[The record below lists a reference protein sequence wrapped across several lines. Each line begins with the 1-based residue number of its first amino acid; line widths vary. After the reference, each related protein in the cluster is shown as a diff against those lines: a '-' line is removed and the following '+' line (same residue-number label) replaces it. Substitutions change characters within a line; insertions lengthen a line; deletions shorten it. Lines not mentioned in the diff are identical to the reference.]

1 MKTSRPRKSLLQQA
15 LLCAAPF
22 LLAACSSNDDPAPAP
37 PPPPPPPPAPVV
49 NVLPAF
55 VAGTVAQASYD
66 GSSDDLLTGG
76 LGKTGLAGAAPA
88 FAVPATPTVAEL
100 RRNAI
105 FNNYRAL
112 IDYTAVGGFGRL
124 YGPNID
130 ATGADTLGEGK
141 VAGTEYIAV
150 ADEGMGRQNVVF
162 MVQVPS
168 SFDAKNPCIVT
179 ATSSGSRGVYGA
191 IGTAG
196 EWGLKR
202 GCAVAYTDKGSGN
215 GLHDLS
221 GDHVIQID
229 GTIATSAVAG
239 KKAHFKADMSEA
251 ERLGYIAAF
260 PNRVAYKHAHSQ
272 QNPEKDWGR
281 DTLRAVKLAFYV
293 LNEKYGT
300 DIAAQPGKKEV
311 VITPANTIVIA
322 SSVSNGGGAALAAA
336 EQDTEGLIDGVAVT
350 EPMAQPGVNTG
361 LTIKQGAAAAV
372 ATHSKP
378 LIDYF
383 TYANI
388 YQPCAAVSAQAGLS
402 LNAAFWPA
410 AYTASAQNRCVALKA
425 RGLLSGAT
433 LAEQADEAL
442 AKLNAYGWQAEHNF
456 LQQSHFRFA
465 TNSIAVNYVNSYGK
479 FKPSDNVCGF
489 SYANTNPATGDVVA
503 QSPTTQAGLFSSGNG
518 VPPTGG
524 VNIVFNDSVGGAK
537 QDFLAISAGSGVP
550 GVGLADFALDGALCL
565 RSLVTGKNAVSGAGL
580 FGTQKSWSD
589 RVIAGMGEVQ
599 LTAKLRSLPTII
611 VAGRSDT
618 LIPVN
623 HAARAYYGKNQVL
636 EAATSKTRY
645 YEVTNAQHFD
655 TFIAFGALLGYDSRF
670 VPLHVYFNRAMD
682 QMWAHLK
689 NGTALPASQVVHT
702 TPRAAGVNVTL
713 ANVPVWAPTPAASD
727 AIGFAAGVLSVP
739 D

>member
-1 MKTSRPRKSLLQQA
+1 MKTSRRFASKYLLRQQA
-15 LLCAAPF
+15 LLGLTPL
-22 LLAACSSNDDPAPAP
+22 LLALGACSSNDDPAPE
-37 PPPPPPPPAPVV
+37 PPPPPAPVV
-49 NVLPAF
+49 NMLPTF
-55 VAGTVAQASYD
+55 VAGTVTQASYD
-66 GSSDDLLTGG
+66 GSSDDLLTAG
-76 LGKTGLAGAAPA
+76 LGKTGLLGAAPA

-105 FNNYRAL
+105 YNNYRAL
-112 IDYTAVGGFGRL
+112 IDYTVVGGFTRL

-130 ATGADTLGEGK
+130 TTGADTLGEGK
-141 VAGTEYIAV
+141 VKGTEYIAV
-150 ADEGMGRQNVVF
+150 ADDGTGSQNVVL

-168 SFDAKNPCIVT
+168 NFDAKNPCIVT

-202 GCAVAYTDKGSGN
+202 GCAVAYADKGSGN

-221 GDHVIQID
+221 SDNVIQID
-229 GTIATSAVAG
+229 GTIATATVAG
-239 KKAHFKADMSEA
+239 KKAHFNAGLSEA

-336 EQDTEGLIDGVAVT
+336 EQDTESLIDGVAVT
-350 EPMAQPGVNTG
+350 EPMAQPGANTG
-361 LTIKQGAAAAV
+361 LTIKQGAAGAV

-378 LIDYF
+378 LVDYF
-383 TYANI
+383 SFANI

-402 LNAAFWPA
+402 VSAAFWPA
-410 AYTASAQNRCVALKA
+410 AYTANAQNRCAALKT
-425 RGLLSGAT
+425 RGLLTGAT
-433 LAEQADEAL
+433 LADQADEAL
-442 AKLNAYGWQAEHNF
+442 AKMNAYGWQAENNF

-479 FKPSDNVCGF
+479 FKPSENVCGF
-489 SYANTNPATGDVVA
+489 SYAATSAAGDVVA
-503 QSPTTQAGLFSSGNG
+503 QNPVIQAGLFSSGNG
-518 VPPTGG
+518 VPPTSG

-537 QDFLAISAGSGVP
+537 LDFLATSAGS
-550 GVGLADFALDGALCL
+550 GLADFALDGALCM
-565 RSLVTGKNAVSGAGL
+565 RSLVTGKDAVSGASL
-580 FGTQKSWSD
+580 FGVQKSQSD
-589 RVIAGMGEVQ
+589 RVIKGMGEVQ
-599 LTAKLRSLPTII
+599 LTAKLRALPTII

-670 VPLHVYFNRAMD
+670 VPLHVYFGRAMD

-689 NGTALPASQVVHT
+689 NGVALPASQVVHT

-713 ANVPVWAPTPAASD
+713 ANVPVWAPSPAASD
-727 AIGFAAGVLSVP
+727 AIGFAAGVLTIP
-739 D
+739 E

>member
-1 MKTSRPRKSLLQQA
+1 MKTSRRFSKTLRQQA
-15 LLCAAPF
+15 LLIATPF
-22 LLAACSSNDDPAPAP
+22 LLGACGSDDDPAPAP
-37 PPPPPPPPAPVV
+37 PPPPPAPIV
-49 NVLPAF
+49 NVIPAF

-66 GSSDDLLTGG
+66 GSSDDLLTAG
-76 LGKTGLAGAAPA
+76 LGKTGLLGAAPA
-88 FAVPATPTVAEL
+88 FAVPAAPTVAEL

-105 FNNYRAL
+105 HTNYRAL
-112 IDYTAVGGFGRL
+112 IDYTAVGGFTRL

-130 ATGADTLGEGK
+130 INGADTLGEGK

-150 ADEGMGRQNVVF
+150 ADDGTGRQNVVL

-168 SFDAKNPCIVT
+168 SFDVKNPCIVT

-202 GCAVAYTDKGSGN
+202 GCAVAYADKGSGN

-221 GDHVIQID
+221 SDKVIQID
-229 GTIATSAVAG
+229 GTIDTATVAG

-336 EQDTEGLIDGVAVT
+336 EQDTESLIDGVAVT
-350 EPMAQPGVNTG
+350 EPMAQPGANTG

-410 AYTASAQNRCVALKA
+410 AYTASAQNRCTALKT

-433 LAEQADEAL
+433 LADQADEAL
-442 AKLNAYGWQAEHNF
+442 AKMNAYGWQAENNF
-456 LQQSHFRFA
+456 LQQSHYRFA

-489 SYANTNPATGDVVA
+489 SYAATNATGDVVA
-503 QSPTTQAGLFSSGNG
+503 QNPVTQAGLFSSGNG
-518 VPPTGG
+518 VPPTSG

-537 QDFLAISAGSGVP
+537 LDFLATSATSAT
-550 GVGLADFALDGALCL
+550 ADFALDGALCL
-565 RSLVTGKNAVSGAGL
+565 RSLVTGKDAVSGAGL
-580 FGTQKSWSD
+580 FGTQKAWSE
-589 RVIAGMGEVQ
+589 RVIKGMEEVQ
-599 LTAKLRSLPTII
+599 LTAKLRAVPTII

-655 TFIAFGALLGYDSRF
+655 TFIAFGALLGYDSRL
-670 VPLHVYFNRAMD
+670 VPLHVYFGRAMD

-702 TPRAAGVNVTL
+702 TPRASGVNVTL

-727 AIGFAAGVLSVP
+727 VIGFAAGVLTIP